1 VEATD
6 GLETI
11 LSFLRDEEFIKNNLN
26 SGMIIFGKN
35 RMRIIKFLIA
45 NLTALSKNMDDLRF
59 VNKCNDLNLV
69 GVIFSNIIE
78 NSDISSDVIFSSYLF
93 LSTICNESQIENEFK
108 SIPRKFKT
116 YLRTC
121 YIVISNNQRET
132 VIKIRLFFFFFKVER
147 YSENENF
154 NHDRFLKK

>member
-11 LSFLRDEEFIKNNLN
+11 LSFLRDEEFIKKNLN
-26 SGMIIFGKN
+26 SGMIIFGNN
-35 RMRIIKFLIA
+35 RMRIIKVLIA
-45 NLTALSKNMDDLRF
+45 NLTALSKNMDDSEF
-59 VNKCNDLNLV
+59 VYKCNDSNLV
-69 GVIFSNIIE
+69 EIISSNIVK
-78 NSDISSDVIFSSYLF
+78 NNDITSDVIFSSYLF

-108 SIPRKFKT
+108 SIPRKFIT

-132 VIKIRLFFFFFKVER
+132 VIKIRLSFL
-147 YSENENF
+147 S
-154 NHDRFLKK
+154 FLK